1 MIAAF
6 VGLCVLSFIVLFIL
20 YIIVVYE
27 ALFGEV
33 ED

>member
-6 VGLCVLSFIVLFIL
+6 VGLCVLSFTVLFIL